1 MIQWT
6 VIWNLYH
13 HLYTKCCSQTS
24 KASFYTLER
33 PLLKSVSHF
42 QNAHWK
48 GFKTEGKTEG
58 GREKGEKKSLNSK
71 STTSHRQPPAGQQS
85 YSHHSFLAPQP
96 HSRTFHVLLQSS
108 LSSLC
113 TSQQPQRTPPRSWH
127 LYRGGTLLWD
137 ALRSGAA
144 CNLAMHSQRLVCRAT
159 HEWPLIVPESH
170 DRPGAWAWGKRPSL
184 TSVVRSSHLNARGF
198 HYLKHPLKTS
208 GT

>member
-1 MIQWT
+1 M
-6 VIWNLYH
+6 
-13 HLYTKCCSQTS
+13 
-24 KASFYTLER
+24 
-33 PLLKSVSHF
+33 LKSVSHF

-48 GFKTEGKTEG
+48 EFKTEGKKEG
-58 GREKGEKKSLNSK
+58 GREKGEKKNPLTPS
-71 STTSHRQPPAGQQS
+71 QPQVTYSPQLANKA
-85 YSHHSFLAPQP
+85 SHHSFLAPQP

-113 TSQQPQRTPPRSWH
+113 TCQQPQRTPPHSWH

-144 CNLAMHSQRLVCRAT
+144 CNLAMHGQRLVCRAT

-170 DRPGAWAWGKRPSL
+170 DRPGVWAWGKRPSL
-184 TSVVRSSHLNARGF
+184 TSVVRSSHLNACGF
-198 HYLKHPLKTS
+198 HYLKYLLKTS